1 MKTLFNLSEVC
12 PEPPMTDRFPI
23 VTVQIAGT
31 IYAQGP
37 TVAPVDNSGGLPVDR
52 QGLLAIQTGET
63 TVAVG
68 RPLVRTHT
76 AVSDARQQ
84 FRV

>member
-1 MKTLFNLSEVC
+1 
-12 PEPPMTDRFPI
+12 MTDRFPI
-23 VTVQIAGT
+23 VTVQISGT

-37 TVAPVDNSGGLPVDR
+37 TVAPVDR